1 MTNRLTKLAENV
13 SRVADA
19 RSLTTTTVW
28 PDTWNQIEQELL
40 ERLLKCGPTDD
51 EARYRLTQ
59 AIEVARR
66 LRRAIESIAGE
77 PGKLGAQLD
86 QIEGRK
92 MPANA

>member
-1 MTNRLTKLAENV
+1 MSDRLTKLAENV
-13 SRVADA
+13 SRVAEA

-28 PDTWNQIEQELL
+28 ADTWNQIEQELL

-51 EARYRLTQ
+51 EPRYRLSQ

-66 LRRAIESIAGE
+66 LRRAFESIAGD
-77 PGKLGAQLD
+77 PGKLAHQLD

-92 MPANA
+92 MPAIA